1 MLVPCCHTTYWRAG
15 RAYTA
20 QAPGQGRH
28 DALGD
33 SGCQRC
39 NLGPPPGP
47 RRGGAS
53 VWRMLCCVCPIA
65 CEQAPWL
72 GSPGPSPAR
81 SQGRSSHPWNWDA
94 EDLPMRPR
102 HGYAYAPS
110 SLTPSQ
116 CPGTHPPP
124 ARWPPRQPCRLR
136 GRRRV
141 RTGCAPPAAP
151 QCPDHT
157 HVQMSQRRRS
167 HPRKT
172 SGPVRWPLL
181 PLAGWFSVTP
191 GLCPSPPHP
200 QKPAGRPPPFGAI
213 LTLFGA
219 PAGRSVFSLPA
230 GPDANVEKDGSSA
243 SLTAMS
249 DSPGGCLRAGRG
261 TSRSQGATLD
271 CRSAASHRPPAFT
284 PSPRPA
290 LHLPH

>member
-1 MLVPCCHTTYWRAG
+1 
-15 RAYTA
+15 
-20 QAPGQGRH
+20 
-28 DALGD
+28 
-33 SGCQRC
+33 
-39 NLGPPPGP
+39 
-47 RRGGAS
+47 
-53 VWRMLCCVCPIA
+53 
-65 CEQAPWL
+65 
-72 GSPGPSPAR
+72 
-81 SQGRSSHPWNWDA
+81 
-94 EDLPMRPR
+94 MRPR

-110 SLTPSQ
+110 SLGPSQ

-136 GRRRV
+136 ARKRV
-141 RTGCAPPAAP
+141 RTECAPPAAP

-157 HVQMSQRRRS
+157 HVQLSQRRGS

-191 GLCPSPPHP
+191 GLRPSPPHP
-200 QKPAGRPPPFGAI
+200 QKPAGRPPLFGAI

-261 TSRSQGATLD
+261 TSRSQGATHD
-271 CRSAASHRPPAFT
+271 RRSAASHRPPAFT
-284 PSPRPA
+284 PPHAPRCTYLINVGAQKVLGSPKQWGYPNPKVNEEGEKKDLETKPKPKTPNCPRSFFG
-290 LHLPH
+290 LNINGRCLFKKSSFVYESS

>member
-20 QAPGQGRH
+20 QAPGLGRH
-28 DALGD
+28 KAPGD

-53 VWRMLCCVCPIA
+53 VWRMLCSVCPMA
-65 CEQAPWL
+65 CEQGPRL

-81 SQGRSSHPWNWDA
+81 SRGRSSHPWNRDT

-110 SLTPSQ
+110 SLGPSP
-116 CPGTHPPP
+116 CAGIHPPP

-136 GRRRV
+136 ARRRV
-141 RTGCAPPAAP
+141 PTECAPPAAP

-157 HVQMSQRRRS
+157 HVQLSQERGS

-172 SGPVRWPLL
+172 AGPVRWPLL
-181 PLAGWFSVTP
+181 PLAG
-191 GLCPSPPHP
+191 
-200 QKPAGRPPPFGAI
+200 
-213 LTLFGA
+213 
-219 PAGRSVFSLPA
+219 
-230 GPDANVEKDGSSA
+230 
-243 SLTAMS
+243 
-249 DSPGGCLRAGRG
+249 
-261 TSRSQGATLD
+261 
-271 CRSAASHRPPAFT
+271 
-284 PSPRPA
+284 
-290 LHLPH
+290 